1 MTCTAP
7 PLHWAGRLATT
18 LPLAL
23 SIAIVHPASAQSV
36 ILPEGMT
43 IQLET
48 RQEISSKSARVGDP
62 VDLAVAKAVTIGGVT
77 ILPAGSP
84 ATGEVTR
91 VTDNGLLGRS
101 GKLDIQVGKLKVG
114 EQDVPVRGQRNAR
127 GKSGTLGAVGAGI
140 VFLPLA
146 IIVRGKDVKLPAGT
160 VFEVYV
166 DREVQVPAAASGAT
180 DPSKA
185 AAPPNEIRTVDPN
198 QVLGASSDGNVERE
212 KSDGI

>member
-7 PLHWAGRLATT
+7 PLHWAGRLATA

-23 SIAIVHPASAQSV
+23 SIAVVHPASAQSV

-48 RQEISSKSARVGDP
+48 RQEISSKSARVGDS

-101 GKLDIQVGKLKVG
+101 GKLDIRVGTLKVG
-114 EQDVPVRGQRNAR
+114 EQDVPVRGRRNAR

-166 DREVQVPAAASGAT
+166 DREVQVPVAASGVA
-180 DPSKA
+180 DPSNA
-185 AAPPNEIRTVDPN
+185 TAPPAVIRTVDPN
-198 QVLGASSDGNVERE
+198 QALGS
-212 KSDGI
+212 